1 MKTIEFYSEVPGLAE
16 IAPIIP
22 AKDYTAKWML
32 AARQEYID
40 MLKSSQLNSTHIY
53 QCPGIFDLF
62 NQGWIVPMWHDV
74 LIKTE
79 NNKNS
84 FAYMYPSDNIVN
96 SLSGREPVS
105 RHADELAKFIPKRP
119 WSLNPVIKF
128 NTPWHIIAPKGVKF
142 IVLPINYPDTFEFES
157 ATGILDPGHS
167 NEINFQVFWNVLNAE
182 YVLKAGTPMC
192 HIIPL
197 SDEKFKV
204 VCRDMNDSDKKWN
217 EKYKF
222 LRGFTFTTKRNII
235 KDMYHTHFRK

>member
-1 MKTIEFYSEVPGLAE
+1 MKTIEFYSEIPGLAE
-16 IAPIIP
+16 IVPIIP

-79 NNKNS
+79 SDKNS
-84 FAYMYPSDNIVN
+84 FAYMYPSDDIVN

-128 NTPWHIIAPKGVKF
+128 NTPWHIVDPKGVKF
-142 IVLPINYPDTFEFES
+142 IVSWLGEVT
-157 ATGILDPGHS
+157 
-167 NEINFQVFWNVLNAE
+167 VL
-182 YVLKAGTPMC
+182 T
-192 HIIPL
+192 PL
-197 SDEKFKV
+197 SPKRWSILYPLLPPSGKSFFAPFIL
-204 VCRDMNDSDKKWN
+204 
-217 EKYKF
+217 F
-222 LRGFTFTTKRNII
+222 L
-235 KDMYHTHFRK
+235 